1 MTQSTSMRPRDILV
15 ALTVAVVWGLT
26 FIPIRY
32 GVAETSPLLLS
43 ALRFFFAAIPFVFFL
58 PPPKAPAWTVAL
70 YGLLIGVAQ
79 FGLLYTAVGRGFPAG
94 LASLVMQAQVLF
106 TMALGWALLGERP
119 RCSHALGGAIAL
131 AGLAIIGSERLAG
144 ASILPF
150 MLVIAASFFW
160 AASNVLA
167 RSLGKVDMLALTVW
181 SSLVAPLP
189 LVMLSLLVD
198 GPRGVATLA
207 HPSLGLFLA
216 VLVLAYAGTVF
227 GFGLWARLLAKYS
240 AATVAPFALLV
251 PLVGMVAAALI
262 LGEPFTLIEFAGGV
276 VVMAGLAVNVL
287 GDRLA
292 RGGAERRPASATLKD

>member
-1 MTQSTSMRPRDILV
+1 MRPRDILV
-15 ALTVAVVWGLT
+15 ALSVAAVWGLT
-26 FIPIRY
+26 FIPIRF
-32 GVAETSPLLLS
+32 GVAETSPLLL
-43 ALRFFFAAIPFVFFL
+43 AAVRFFFASIPLVFFL

-70 YGLLIGVAQ
+70 YGLLVGVAQ
-79 FGLLYTAVGRGFPAG
+79 FGLVYTAVGWGFPAG

-119 RCSHALGGAIAL
+119 RGAQILGGAIAL

-167 RSLGKVDMLALTVW
+167 RSLGKIDMLALTVW
-181 SSLVAPLP
+181 SCLVAPLP
-189 LVMLSLLVD
+189 LLMLSLAVD
-198 GPRGVATLA
+198 GPRGIATLA
-207 HPSLGLFLA
+207 HPSLGLLLA
-216 VLVLAYAGTVF
+216 VLFLAYAGTVF
-227 GFGLWARLLAKYS
+227 GFGLWAKLLAKYS

-251 PLVGMVAAALI
+251 PVVGMAAAAII
-262 LGEPFTLIEFAGGV
+262 LGEPLTAIEIGGGV

-287 GDRLA
+287 GDRLS
-292 RGGAERRPASATLKD
+292 RGGAERQPSSAALKE